1 MQRVNDKVAQDLKRQ
16 LPQLTETKIDSLE
29 EKLRTSLAIVG
40 VDIADELEAKVVK
53 ERDRVEVLLAKLP
66 VDEVA
71 KESEE
76 KLQRQFIHH
85 VLMLI
90 DQQVA
95 ADEIPAK

>member
-1 MQRVNDKVAQDLKRQ
+1 MPSGSA
-16 LPQLTETKIDSLE
+16 P
-29 EKLRTSLAIVG
+29 
-40 VDIADELEAKVVK
+40 DELEVKVAK
-53 ERDRVEVLLAKLP
+53 ERERVEGLLAKLP
-66 VDEVA
+66 VDDVA